1 MRRDKKRV
9 LGEYLVAAA
18 QTGDRKAVDRLARL
32 WQPDLLRHAYRL
44 CGEADLAQD
53 VLQDAWLDIVRGLG
67 GLQETAAFPAWA
79 YRIVTRK
86 TAALIRKR
94 QSARRTRAAM
104 QAEPAAPLDGAAQME
119 THLDV
124 GRVAR
129 AMAQLPPDQRSA
141 MALYHRQEM
150 SVAEIA
156 IALDVPAGT
165 VKTRLMHARRK
176 IRAALE
182 TAENGET
189 HESCRQGPR

>member
-18 QTGDRKAVDRLARL
+18 QAGDRKAFDRLARL

-44 CGEADLAQD
+44 CGEADAAQD
-53 VLQDAWLDIVRGLG
+53 VLQEAWLDIVRGLG
-67 GLQETAAFPAWA
+67 GLQDGAAFPAWA

-86 TAALIRKR
+86 TAAMIRKR
-94 QSARRTRAAM
+94 QSARRTRAAIE
-104 QAEPAAPLDGAAQME
+104 AEPVQAVDGSAELEQRLE
-119 THLDV
+119 LNQ
-124 GRVAR
+124 VAR
-129 AMAQLPPDQRSA
+129 ALAQLPPDQRSA

-156 IALDVPAGT
+156 VVLDVPAGT

-182 TAENGET
+182 TAENGDS
-189 HESCRQGPR
+189 HE